1 MKKLFTFVAAVMVSL
16 ATMAEVHAPVVIDFT
31 QNPNGLSAYQQQD
44 PIVVIVD
51 GVTVT
56 EEKGASN
63 TNPRLDPNQLR
74 WYQNANLTITSENGN
89 IKTIIF
95 EEASSDYSTSVITCE
110 IGTYEAPKWSGDA
123 ASVKFS
129 NTKKIFL
136 KKITVY
142 YEDFTPV
149 EVIPDTIGVSEARK
163 RIDEGNLEKCY
174 VKGIVFK
181 IEDQYISQYNN
192 VNCWMTDI
200 DNPKDTLEG
209 YKMKGADNAAYNSIE
224 DVEYVAGD
232 TVLFYA
238 SGLLKFEKEG
248 VITYEINGGYFAEVL
263 GASGNERPVEE
274 IPVVSVAEALALGNA
289 LEDNATT
296 PIQYRVEGYVVK
308 AYTFGETYEGAQSAY
323 LADEI
328 GAYGEFMAYN
338 CNTDAPGVVEND
350 FVAVTGK
357 IVKYVSSAGK
367 VTVEIKSGKMEVI
380 SHEALESVV
389 TDEKVQKIMVNGQ
402 LYIECAGQRY
412 TVLGTRE

>member
-1 MKKLFTFVAAVMVSL
+1 MKKLFTFVAAAMVSL

-44 PIVVIVD
+44 PIVVTVD

-149 EVIPDTIGVSEARK
+149 EVIPDTIGVSEARE
-163 RIDEGNLEKCY
+163 RIDAGNLEKCY
-174 VKGIVFK
+174 VKGIVFN

-209 YKMKGADNAAYNSIE
+209 YKMRGADNAAYNSIE

-238 SGLLKFEKEG
+238 SGLKNYNG
-248 VITYEINGGYFAEVL
+248 IYEIDGGYFVEVL

-274 IPVVSVAEALALGNA
+274 IETVNVAKAIEIGKALADGA
-289 LEDNATT
+289 YTDVK
-296 PIQYRVEGYVVK
+296 YRVEGYIVK
-308 AYTFGETYEGAQSAY
+308 AYGFGEKYPNTQTAFM
-323 LADEI
+323 ADEK
-328 GAYGEFMAYN
+328 GVRGEFMAYN
-338 CNTDAPGVVEND
+338 CKVEDPGVVEDD

-357 IVKYVSSAGK
+357 IQKYVKDDGS
-367 VTVEIKSGKMEVI
+367 VTIEITGGQMEVI
-380 SHEALESVV
+380 RHEALENVV
-389 TDEKVQKIMVNGQ
+389 AGEKAQKFIKDGQ
-402 LYIECAGQRY
+402 LYIERAGVIY
-412 TVLGTRE
+412 TVLGTKE

>member
-1 MKKLFTFVAAVMVSL
+1 MKKLFTFVAAAMVSL
-16 ATMAEVHAPVVIDFT
+16 AAMAEVHAPVVIDFT
-31 QNPNGLSAYQQQD
+31 QNPNGLTAFQQQD
-44 PIVVIVD
+44 PIVVTVD

-74 WYQNANLTITSENGN
+74 WYQNADLTITSENGN

-110 IGTYEAPKWSGDA
+110 IGTYVAPKWSGDA

-163 RIDEGNLEKCY
+163 RIDAGNLEKCY

-181 IEDQYISQYNN
+181 IDDYTSQYSN

-200 DNPKDTLEG
+200 NNPKDTLEG
-209 YKMKGADNAAYNSIE
+209 YKMKGADNAAYSSIE
-224 DVEYVAGD
+224 AVEYVAGD

-238 SGLLKFEKEG
+238 SGLKNHNG
-248 VITYEINGGYFAEVL
+248 IYEIDGGYFVKVL

-274 IPVVSVAEALALGNA
+274 IETVNVAKAIEIGKALADGA
-289 LEDNATT
+289 YTDVK
-296 PIQYRVEGYVVK
+296 YRVEGYIVK
-308 AYTFGETYEGAQSAY
+308 AYEFGEKYENTQTAFM
-323 LADEI
+323 ADEK

-338 CNTDAPGVVEND
+338 CKVEAPGVVEDD
-350 FVAVTGK
+350 FVALTGK
-357 IVKYVSSAGK
+357 IQKYVKDDGS
-367 VTVEIKSGKMEVI
+367 VTIEITGGQMEVI
-380 SHEALESVV
+380 RHEALENVV
-389 TDEKVQKIMVNGQ
+389 ADEKAQKIMVNGQ
-402 LYIECAGQRY
+402 LYIERAGQRY

>member
-1 MKKLFTFVAAVMVSL
+1 MKKFFTFVAAAMVSL

-31 QNPNGLSAYQQQD
+31 KNPRELSAALTEN
-44 PIVVIVD
+44 PIVVTID

-56 EEKGASN
+56 EEKGSAT
-63 TNPRLDPNQLR
+63 TNPRLDTNLLR
-74 WYQNANLTITSENGN
+74 WYKNATLTVTSENGN

-95 EEASSDYSTSVITCE
+95 EEASSDYSTVNITCAT
-110 IGTYEAPKWSGDA
+110 GTYENPRWSGDTD
-123 ASVKFS
+123 SVTFE
-129 NTKKIFL
+129 NTAQVRL
-136 KKITVY
+136 NKITVY

-181 IEDQYISQYNN
+181 IEDEYISSYNN
-192 VNCWMTDI
+192 LNCWMTDI
-200 DNPKDTLEG
+200 NNPQDTLKG
-209 YKMKGADNAAYNSIE
+209 YKMKGANNTKYNSIE
-224 DVEYVAGD
+224 EVEYVEGD

-238 SGLLKFEKEG
+238 SGLLNYG
-248 VITYEINGGYFAEVL
+248 GTYEINEGYFAELL
-263 GASGNERPVEE
+263 GSSGNERPVEE

-308 AYTFGETYEGAQSAY
+308 AYTFGETYEGAQTAY
-323 LADEI
+323 LADEK

-338 CNTDAPGVVEND
+338 CNIDAPGVVEND

-357 IVKYVSSAGK
+357 IVKYVSDAGK

-389 TDEKVQKIMVNGQ
+389 TDEKAQKIMVNGQ

-412 TVLGTRE
+412 TVLGTKE

>member
-1 MKKLFTFVAAVMVSL
+1 MKKFFTFVAAAMVSL

-31 QNPNGLSAYQQQD
+31 KNPRELSAALTEN
-44 PIVVIVD
+44 PIVVTID

-56 EEKGASN
+56 EEKGSAT
-63 TNPRLDPNQLR
+63 TNPRLDTNLLR
-74 WYQNANLTITSENGN
+74 WYKNATLTVTSENGN

-95 EEASSDYSTSVITCE
+95 EEASSDYSTVNITCAT
-110 IGTYEAPKWSGDA
+110 GTYENPRWSGDTD
-123 ASVKFS
+123 SVTFE
-129 NTKKIFL
+129 NTAQVRL
-136 KKITVY
+136 NKITVY

-181 IEDQYISQYNN
+181 IEDEYISSYNN
-192 VNCWMTDI
+192 LNCWMTDI
-200 DNPKDTLEG
+200 NNPQDTLKG
-209 YKMKGADNAAYNSIE
+209 YKMKGANNSKYNSIE
-224 DVEYVAGD
+224 EVEYVEGD

-238 SGLLKFEKEG
+238 SGLLNYG
-248 VITYEINGGYFAEVL
+248 GTYEINGGYFAELL
-263 GASGNERPVEE
+263 GSSGKESTVEE
-274 IPVVSVAEALALGNA
+274 ITGVSVAEALALGNA
-289 LEDNATT
+289 LEHNATT

-357 IVKYVSSAGK
+357 IVKYVSDAGK

>member
-1 MKKLFTFVAAVMVSL
+1 MKKLFTFVAAAMVSL

-44 PIVVIVD
+44 PIVVTVD

-110 IGTYEAPKWSGDA
+110 IGTYEAPKWSGEA
-123 ASVKFS
+123 ASVKVS
-129 NTKKIFL
+129 HTKKIFL

-181 IEDQYISQYNN
+181 IEENSQDNSA

-209 YKMKGADNAAYNSIE
+209 YKMKGADNAPYSSIE
-224 DVEYVAGD
+224 DVEYVVGD

-238 SGLLKFEKEG
+238 SGLKNYNG
-248 VITYEINGGYFAEVL
+248 IYEINVGYFAEVL

-389 TDEKVQKIMVNGQ
+389 TDEKVQKIMVNSQ

>member
-1 MKKLFTFVAAVMVSL
+1 MKKLFTFVAVAMVSL
-16 ATMAEVHAPVVIDFT
+16 AAMAEVHAPVVIDFT
-31 QNPNGLSAYQQQD
+31 KNPNGLTAFQQQD
-44 PIVVIVD
+44 PIVVTVD

-74 WYQNANLTITSENGN
+74 WYQNADLTITSENGN

-163 RIDEGNLEKCY
+163 RIDAGNLEKCY

-181 IEDQYISQYNN
+181 IDDQYISQYQN
-192 VNCWMTDI
+192 VNCWMIDI
-200 DNPKDTLEG
+200 NNPLDTLEG
-209 YKMKGADNAAYNSIE
+209 YKMKGADNAPYNSIE
-224 DVEYVAGD
+224 DVEYVVGD

-238 SGLLKFEKEG
+238 SGLLKYEKEG

-274 IPVVSVAEALALGNA
+274 IETINVAKAIEIGNA
-289 LEDNATT
+289 LADNAYTDVK
-296 PIQYRVEGYVVK
+296 YRVEGYIVK
-308 AYTFGETYEGAQSAY
+308 AYGFGEKYENTQSAFM
-323 LADEI
+323 ADEK

-338 CNTDAPGVVEND
+338 CKVEAPGVVEDD
-350 FVAVTGK
+350 FVALIGK
-357 IVKYVSSAGK
+357 IQKFVKDGK
-367 VTVEIKSGKMEVI
+367 ATIEITGGQMEVI
-380 SHEALESVV
+380 RHEALKNVV
-389 TDEKVQKIMVNGQ
+389 ADEKAQKIMVNGQ
-402 LYIECAGQRY
+402 LYIERAGQRY
-412 TVLGTRE
+412 TILGTRE

>member
-1 MKKLFTFVAAVMVSL
+1 MKKLFTFVAAAMVSL
-16 ATMAEVHAPVVIDFT
+16 AAMAEVHAPVVIDFT
-31 QNPNGLSAYQQQD
+31 QNPNGLTAYKQQD
-44 PIVVIVD
+44 PIVVTVD

-63 TNPRLDPNQLR
+63 TDPRLDPNQLR
-74 WYQNANLTITSENGN
+74 WYQNADLTITSENGN

-142 YEDFTPV
+142 YEDFTPE
-149 EVIPDTIGVSEARK
+149 EVVPDTIGVSEARK
-163 RIDEGNLEKCY
+163 RIDAGNLDKCY

-181 IEDQYISQYNN
+181 IDDYTSQYSN

-200 DNPKDTLEG
+200 DDPKDTLEG
-209 YKMKGADNAAYNSIE
+209 YKMKGADNAAYSSIE

-238 SGLLKFEKEG
+238 SALKNHNG
-248 VITYEINGGYFAEVL
+248 IYEINEGYFVEVL

-274 IPVVSVAEALALGNA
+274 IETVNVAKAIEIGKALADGA
-289 LEDNATT
+289 YTDVK
-296 PIQYRVEGYVVK
+296 YRVEGYIVK
-308 AYTFGETYEGAQSAY
+308 AYTFGEKYENTQTAFM
-323 LADEI
+323 ADEK

-338 CNTDAPGVVEND
+338 CKVEAPGVVEDD
-350 FVAVTGK
+350 FVALTGK
-357 IVKYVSSAGK
+357 IQKYVKDGK
-367 VTVEIKSGKMEVI
+367 ATIEITGGQMEVI
-380 SHEALESVV
+380 RHEALENVV
-389 TDEKVQKIMVNGQ
+389 AGEKAQKFIKDGQ
-402 LYIECAGQRY
+402 LYIERAGVIY
-412 TVLGTRE
+412 TVLGTKE

>member
-1 MKKLFTFVAAVMVSL
+1 MKKLFTFVAASMVSL
-16 ATMAEVHAPVVIDFT
+16 AAMAEVHAPVVIDFT
-31 QNPNGLSAYQQQD
+31 KNPNGLTAYQQQD
-44 PIVVIVD
+44 PIVVTVD

-95 EEASSDYSTSVITCE
+95 EEASSDYSTSDITCE
-110 IGTYEAPKWSGDA
+110 MGTYEAPKWSGDA
-123 ASVKFS
+123 VSVKFS

-163 RIDEGNLEKCY
+163 RIDAGNLEKCY
-174 VKGIVFK
+174 VKGIVFN
-181 IEDQYISQYNN
+181 IEDQYISDYHNI
-192 VNCWMTDI
+192 NCWMIDI
-200 DNPKDTLEG
+200 TNPLDTLKG

-224 DVEYVAGD
+224 DVEYVVGD

-238 SGLLKFEKEG
+238 SGLLKYG
-248 VITYEINGGYFAEVL
+248 DIYEINGGYFAELL
-263 GASGNERPVEE
+263 GASGNERPVED
-274 IPVVSVAEALALGNA
+274 IPVVTVAEALEIGNA
-289 LEDNATT
+289 LEDNAYTEEK
-296 PIQYRVEGYVVK
+296 YRVEGYIVK
-308 AYTFGETYEGAQSAY
+308 AYAFGETYEGAQTAY
-323 LADEI
+323 LADEK

-338 CNTDAPGVVEND
+338 CNVDAPGVVEDD
-350 FVAVTGK
+350 FVAVVGK
-357 IVKYVSSAGK
+357 ILKYVSTKG
-367 VTVEIKSGKMEVI
+367 TTIEIKSGQMEVI
-380 SHEALESVV
+380 RHEALENVV
-389 TDEKVQKIMVNGQ
+389 ADEKAQKIMVDGQ
-402 LYIECAGQRY
+402 LYIERAGQRY